1 MISLSGKRWSA
12 GLLAL
17 ALGGGVAA
25 FPAALAAGGQRPR
38 FLPDAYARHA
48 LARQE
53 ADNYWNQKAAGY
65 NVGDDMQPLRP
76 PSPLIFVFLAAPGGA
91 AMPEALCAES
101 ATHRVERT
109 MEDGMPTVF
118 RIEPSVSGLEY

>member
-1 MISLSGKRWSA
+1 MPRSLQRWLRGDSA
-12 GLLAL
+12 RAS
-17 ALGGGVAA
+17 
-25 FPAALAAGGQRPR
+25 FPTPGFFPTRSPSVSSRSQPGQ
-38 FLPDAYARHA
+38 DAYARHA

-53 ADNYWNQKAAGY
+53 ADNYWNQRAAGY